1 MSAPGRSRVRRL
13 SPVIE
18 GCSQLRRLL
27 TAEHSDSPVTIYAT
41 VTYEIKLFQ
50 NFFGLRRH
58 PTEIILFQRVETCLK
73 LFQNHFTGLLQLMNI
88 FQCVQCR

>member
-41 VTYEIKLFQ
+41 VTYEI
-50 NFFGLRRH
+50 
-58 PTEIILFQRVETCLK
+58 ILLQRVETCLK

>member
-27 TAEHSDSPVTIYAT
+27 TAEHSDSDSPVSIYAT

-58 PTEIILFQRVETCLK
+58 PTEIILFQHVETCLK
-73 LFQNHFTGLLQLMNI
+73 LFQNHFTGLLQLVNI
-88 FQCVQCR
+88 F